1 MRLALPWPLSEAS
14 QHAHMRTHARAHAH
28 VPRPAAC
35 AFHPVSCGPAHPRP
49 KENTAP
55 KSNRVFSATLALP
68 SSCVACACDPDRY
81 KREREGLV
89 DTGLGV
95 KAAAKVASAAAGTK
109 PRAKKPRGG
118 ASGEDNGGGGLAEHV
133 DVYGAEHLLRMFGA
147 CPLPLGCR

>member
-1 MRLALPWPLSEAS
+1 M
-14 QHAHMRTHARAHAH
+14 
-28 VPRPAAC
+28 
-35 AFHPVSCGPAHPRP
+35 
-49 KENTAP
+49 
-55 KSNRVFSATLALP
+55 FSATLAFYPHLAF
-68 SSCVACACDPDRY
+68 ACACDPARY

-118 ASGEDNGGGGLAEHV
+118 ASGEDNGGGGGLAEHV